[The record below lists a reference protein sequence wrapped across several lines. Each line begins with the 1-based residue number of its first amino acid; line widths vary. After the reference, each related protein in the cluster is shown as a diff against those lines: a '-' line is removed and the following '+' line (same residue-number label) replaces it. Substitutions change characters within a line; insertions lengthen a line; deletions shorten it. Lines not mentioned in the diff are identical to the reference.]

1 MNNNWRT
8 ILRTRS
14 LASVTIHRK
23 PVPPVGGDSVNVT
36 VAVPAPAP
44 AFVPA
49 YAHVPALT
57 GGIVVLANVVPPE
70 PKPYIHILFRRQFAE
85 PWMTS
90 RDSAI
95 PKLPID
101 WLADRGFGG
110 MEHFDIKVGVAT

>member
-23 PVPPVGGDSVNVT
+23 PAPPLGGGGVDVT
-36 VAVPAPAP
+36 IAVPAPAP
-44 AFVPA
+44 AHATAPAGGVFVLMSVA
-49 YAHVPALT
+49 TA
-57 GGIVVLANVVPPE
+57 E

-90 RDSAI
+90 RDSII
-95 PKLPID
+95 PKVPTD
-101 WLADRGFGG
+101 WLTDRGFGG

>member
-23 PVPPVGGDSVNVT
+23 PAPPLGGGGVNVAI
-36 VAVPAPAP
+36 AVPASAPAPAP
-44 AFVPA
+44 THAAAPAGGMFV
-49 YAHVPALT
+49 LM
-57 GGIVVLANVVPPE
+57 NVVPAE

-90 RDSAI
+90 RDSVI
-95 PKLPID
+95 PKVPAD
-101 WLADRGFGG
+101 WLTDRGFGG